1 MLHHRSAE
9 ASAISKDHVCISPR
23 DLKHVTLFYVELGG
37 LILWPSKDILVLGR
51 VNFLKI
57 GIVYALQ
64 INWDVKETFEKLHAP
79 TSLKLVHHRAR
90 EDAFASAVTQI
101 DKSATWD
108 IKGIVPAVRV
118 SVFPFSL
125 DPFEDLEE
133 RFKLDL
139 SISQIDLFEA
149 FLVPLAP
156 TFRLYVSQN
165 QNSKG

>member
-1 MLHHRSAE
+1 
-9 ASAISKDHVCISPR
+9 
-23 DLKHVTLFYVELGG
+23 
-37 LILWPSKDILVLGR
+37 
-51 VNFLKI
+51 
-57 GIVYALQ
+57 
-64 INWDVKETFEKLHAP
+64 
-79 TSLKLVHHRAR
+79 VHHRAR

-101 DKSATWD
+101 NKSATWD

-156 TFRLYVSQN
+156 TLRLAYRTGEITGNNIEKLGTTFDLGHAFFAYISPNELITLVNDFRVRLDACCYL
-165 QNSKG
+165 GWALIR